1 MRIINAQKHKNYFS
15 DRAVGVGSVW
25 GAMAST
31 FFGKKCKKRRDEHP
45 PGKGNIPKYLYGNPT
60 IW

>member
-31 FFGKKCKKRRDEHP
+31 FFGKKIEKEREREKKERRTP
-45 PGKGNIPKYLYGNPT
+45 PGKGNIPKY
-60 IW
+60 